1 MSNCVPAFGY
11 FSLAIAALWIFL
23 ACSLT
28 QSDITGNS
36 VEGSLLT
43 WAMFV
48 CNISLSAVV
57 LVILIVF
64 KILKAYKAL
73 IYLKE
78 NVHFIWYMVCLALH
92 LFD

>member
-1 MSNCVPAFGY
+1 
-11 FSLAIAALWIFL
+11 
-23 ACSLT
+23 
-28 QSDITGNS
+28 
-36 VEGSLLT
+36 
-43 WAMFV
+43 MFV